1 MINHVGTAFGG
12 FSLRVVRSRLRQEE
26 QMKFDAHT
34 GIREFKNL
42 MP

>member
-1 MINHVGTAFGG
+1 MINHGGTAFGG
-12 FSLRVVRSRLRQEE
+12 FSLRVIRSRLCNKE

-34 GIREFKNL
+34 GIREFKKL